1 MLENR
6 MELALNEEINNV
18 DRIIVEWFMVENVID
33 DADKVDTLR
42 TLPTRLEKT
51 EEDTVRFVP
60 VKVEKEP

>member
-1 MLENR
+1 
-6 MELALNEEINNV
+6 
-18 DRIIVEWFMVENVID
+18 MVENVID

-42 TLPTRLEKT
+42 ILPTRLEKT

>member
-1 MLENR
+1 
-6 MELALNEEINNV
+6 
-18 DRIIVEWFMVENVID
+18 MVENVID